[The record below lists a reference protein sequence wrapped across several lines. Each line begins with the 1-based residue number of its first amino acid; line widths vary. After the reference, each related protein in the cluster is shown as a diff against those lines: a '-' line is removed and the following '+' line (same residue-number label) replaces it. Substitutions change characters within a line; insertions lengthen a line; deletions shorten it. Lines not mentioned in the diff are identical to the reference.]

1 MLEAMEEPSDPR
13 VGVLKKTDLVD
24 WVAERAAERT
34 WAPAGLS
41 WTTDMP
47 DGDPDGAVMDGPDP
61 SDAAAE
67 GTASPEVDGAG
78 AFVVT
83 EAGEAALQ
91 QTA

>member
-1 MLEAMEEPSDPR
+1 LLGMLEAMGEPSDPR
-13 VGVLKKTDLVD
+13 VLVLKKTELVD

-47 DGDPDGAVMDGPDP
+47 GDDPEAAVMGRPDP

-67 GTASPEVDGAG
+67 GTASAEADGAG
-78 AFVVT
+78 A
-83 EAGEAALQ
+83 
-91 QTA
+91 